1 MANATNSGTANQPA
15 DRLRFGAI
23 QAAIWRNVSDEGRV
37 LYSVTFDRCYV
48 DQEGDWQSSSAFGRN
63 DLLVLA
69 KLADRCNTRI
79 YELQADDNARDSENA
94 EEQPAQAASAARRK
108 ARAVKS
114 R

>member
-1 MANATNSGTANQPA
+1 MANATNSDTPNQPA

-23 QAAIWRNVSDEGRV
+23 QAAIWRNVTDEGRV
-37 LYSVTFDRCYV
+37 LYSVTFDRRYV
-48 DQEGDWQSSSAFGRN
+48 DQKGAWQSSSAFGRN

-79 YELQADDNARDSENA
+79 YELQAQDRDRDDENT
-94 EEQPAQAASAARRK
+94 EEQSAPAVRRK